1 MAVFMFLLV
10 MGHVVVLFASAI
22 ALALFVIVQLIKGL
36 WRICTAK
43 SRARELAKHPHRKY
57 FSQLP
62 QTAVR

>member
-1 MAVFMFLLV
+1 MEVFMFLLV

-22 ALALFVIVQLIKGL
+22 ALALFIFVRLIKGFWGL
-36 WRICTAK
+36 CTAK
-43 SRARELAKHPHRKY
+43 SRARELAKNPQRKY

>member
-22 ALALFVIVQLIKGL
+22 ALAIFIVVGLIKGL
-36 WRICTAK
+36 WRLCTAK
-43 SRARELAKHPHRKY
+43 SRARELAKNPHRKY